1 MEKNFQK
8 NSALY
13 RKLNVIVDFLGGMHH
28 VLHVWLNTQYLCL
41 DLTLI
46 FACIFSL
53 KPLDVEFMKQL
64 HDKVNIVPV
73 IGKADTL
80 TPTELQ
86 SMKRRVIISN
96 NYYYF
101 QCYVLT
107 IILSGFSKKPTV
119 PCPMWFSFNF
129 LMREI

>member
-1 MEKNFQK
+1 M
-8 NSALY
+8 SCSSCLT
-13 RKLNVIVDFLGGMHH
+13 LTH
-28 VLHVWLNTQYLCL
+28 QYLSL
-41 DLTLI
+41 ELTLS

-86 SMKRRVIISN
+86 SMKRRVIIKKN
-96 NYYYF
+96 YF
-101 QCYVLT
+101 QCYVL
-107 IILSGFSKKPTV
+107 IIRLFKNTYCRMPNAIH
-119 PCPMWFSFNF
+119 F
-129 LMREI
+129 

>member
-1 MEKNFQK
+1 
-8 NSALY
+8 
-13 RKLNVIVDFLGGMHH
+13 
-28 VLHVWLNTQYLCL
+28 
-41 DLTLI
+41 
-46 FACIFSL
+46 
-53 KPLDVEFMKQL
+53 MKQL

-96 NYYYF
+96 DNYYYF

-107 IILSGFSKKPTV
+107 IIIRLFKKNQLYHAQRDSALT
-119 PCPMWFSFNF
+119 F
-129 LMREI
+129 

>member
-1 MEKNFQK
+1 M
-8 NSALY
+8 L
-13 RKLNVIVDFLGGMHH
+13 LLGP
-28 VLHVWLNTQYLCL
+28 
-41 DLTLI
+41 LTLI

-96 NYYYF
+96 NNYYYF

-107 IILSGFSKKPTV
+107 IIIRLFKKTNSTMPNV
-119 PCPMWFSFNF
+119 IQ
-129 LMREI
+129 L